1 MDIRIQKSIE
11 VINFIIKDLNFENP
25 KQFSEAL
32 GFERPER
39 IYKILRG
46 KASISRNLA
55 SIINNKYP
63 QFSKEWLLTGTKE
76 TLDDIYYEK
85 NGVKFFINEII
96 NFVAEEEEEFM
107 KRKIFSNIIEVR
119 VAKKLAEITATK
131 ESLLAYLGKK

>member
-46 KASISRNLA
+46 NASISRNLA
-55 SIINNKYP
+55 SIINSKYP
-63 QFSKEWLLTGTKE
+63 QYTKEWLLTGTKE
-76 TLDDIYYEK
+76 KLDDIYYEK
-85 NGVKFFINEII
+85 DGVKFFINEII

-131 ESLLAYLGKK
+131 ESLLAYLGKE